1 MRKLPKFC
9 DYTHHGC
16 HVNILY
22 YAHSWLRYLILLA
35 ALAALIAL
43 AHSVATGR
51 NARIARNLS
60 TTFVGLLDLQIV
72 LGIALVMGGILND
85 AVTGHLILMV
95 FAAVVTHAAFL
106 IGQHLSTDRRELGMR
121 LGGIVVALALIV
133 VGIMA
138 LGRSVLGSAPPPVAY
153 SYNSVLQP

>member
-1 MRKLPKFC
+1 M
-9 DYTHHGC
+9 T
-16 HVNILY
+16 ILY
-22 YAHSWLRYLILLA
+22 YTHSGLRYVILLV

-43 AHSVATGR
+43 AYSVVTGGAPLA
-51 NARIARNLS
+51 ARRL
-60 TTFVGLLDLQIV
+60 TTAFAGLLDLQIV
-72 LGIALVMGGILND
+72 LGIALVMGGIFPD

-106 IGQHLSTDRRELGMR
+106 IGQHIATDRRELGMR

-138 LGRSVLGSAPPPVAY
+138 IGRSVLGSAP
-153 SYNSVLQP
+153 